1 MKSCWIVTRDHHAIL
16 EFRDVPIP
24 RAKPGQIVVKVNACA
39 LNRGELIVGGA
50 VHGGPEK
57 LGGTECSG
65 IIHEVSE
72 GVSGWKAG
80 DRVMGR
86 ARGTFAEY
94 TVMIEGQIMP
104 APARLSWEEA
114 AAIPSSFLTSYEAIV
129 RYGGLKR
136 GDWLLVTGVSSG
148 VGVGALLIAKV
159 IGAKTIGTSGSA
171 AKLAKLTSIG
181 LDVAIQTRAAN
192 FSKRVLEVTGDKGA
206 DVAVNL
212 TGGTAFPEIVKSMG
226 RDGRI
231 VIVGYV
237 DGVYNANLDLN
248 ATHLNRLQIIGI
260 SNAKLTDPERI
271 KTTAGFKRDILP
283 ALMAGS
289 IKPLVDR
296 VFRFEELPAA
306 KAHMEADAMVGKV
319 VVTVP

>member
-24 RAKPGQIVVKVNACA
+24 KAKPGQVIVQVNACA

-65 IIHEVSE
+65 VIHELGE
-72 GVSGWKAG
+72 GVTGGKVG

-104 APARLSWEEA
+104 APAHLSWQEA
-114 AAIPSSFLTSYEAIV
+114 AAIPSSFLTSYEAVV
-129 RYGGLKR
+129 RYGGLAR
-136 GDWLLVTGVSSG
+136 GDWLLVSGASSG

-159 IGAKTIGTSGSA
+159 IGARTIGTSGSA
-171 AKLAKLTSIG
+171 EKLAKLKAVG
-181 LDVAIQTRAAN
+181 LDVAIQTRAAD
-192 FSKRVLEVTGDKGA
+192 FSGRVLEVTGGNGA
-206 DVAVNL
+206 NVAINL
-212 TGGTAFPEIVKSMG
+212 TGGTAFPEIVRSMS

-248 ATHLNRLQIIGI
+248 ATHLKRLQIIGI
-260 SNAKLTDPERI
+260 SNAKLTDAERVM
-271 KTTAGFKRDILP
+271 TTAGFKRDILP
-283 ALMAGS
+283 AIMDGRV
-289 IKPLVDR
+289 KPLIDR
-296 VFRFEELPAA
+296 VFSFNELPAA
-306 KAHMEADAMVGKV
+306 KAHMEADAMVGKI